1 MKVIEREFLSEVS
14 GAGGRND
21 PSFNSGRNNTSS
33 KGGAGSQN
41 KGNPNYI
48 QSGVVS
54 CNNGIIGGAIAGAAG
69 GLAGAAL
76 GVAGGA
82 FAGGCFGGSGN
93 GGSNSGSNNSSG
105 NCNSGGMGGSCNR

>member
-1 MKVIEREFLSEVS
+1 MKVLEREFLSEVS

-41 KGNPNYI
+41 KGNPNYS
-48 QSGVVS
+48 QSGVAS

-69 GLAGAAL
+69 GWPGLL
-76 GVAGGA
+76 
-82 FAGGCFGGSGN
+82 
-93 GGSNSGSNNSSG
+93 
-105 NCNSGGMGGSCNR
+105 